1 MERFYL
7 IVILI
12 ALLALI
18 GILTYI
24 GVLMTYYKD
33 KDTTYPPVAASCPD
47 FWMVSNED
55 PNKCRIPTYS
65 PTARN
70 VGTTSL
76 PPAPTSTSNEA
87 TLQLNAENTFGLDLN
102 NNTINFTHP
111 NWGMGGASTC
121 KKQAWANQYGLVWDG
136 ITNYNSC

>member
-1 MERFYL
+1 MDRFYL

-18 GILTYI
+18 GILTYV
-24 GVLMTYYKD
+24 GVLMTYYRN

-47 FWMVSNED
+47 FWEVDE
-55 PNKCRIPTYS
+55 NKNCRIPAENDSAVNLGEIYIT
-65 PTARN
+65 
-70 VGTTSL
+70 
-76 PPAPTSTSNEA
+76 NE
-87 TLQLNAENTFGLDLN
+87 LQLKPDNTFGLDLN
-102 NNTINFTHP
+102 KKTINFEHAD
-111 NWGMGGASTC
+111 WGMAGTTTC

>member
-1 MERFYL
+1 MDRFYL

-18 GILTYI
+18 GILTYV
-24 GVLMTYYKD
+24 GVLMTYYRD

-47 FWMVSNED
+47 FWEVDEKKN
-55 PNKCRIPTYS
+55 CRIPAGNDSAVNLGGVYIKNDQDPADVTYD
-65 PTARN
+65 
-70 VGTTSL
+70 
-76 PPAPTSTSNEA
+76 
-87 TLQLNAENTFGLDLN
+87 LQLNRANTFGLDLN
-102 NNTINFTHP
+102 TKTINFEDA
-111 NWGMGGASTC
+111 NWGMAGTTTC